1 MPPRKAIPLKTKLAA
16 ALRNRLIEKD
26 GKLVPYE
33 QLKRMTDDDV
43 ISKFEF
49 DHDVHFAIGGTC
61 QHWNLTPRL
70 KAEHRQKTAKQ
81 DIPQIAK
88 TKRLEKATEEFRR
101 KLLAKSGAETAETD
115 KKRKP
120 TSKIQSRGFQQW
132 RNFKGEIVK
141 RGKP

>member
-1 MPPRKAIPLKTKLAA
+1 MPPRKQPSLKTKLAA
-16 ALRNRLIEKD
+16 ALRDRLVEKD

-33 QLKRMTDDDV
+33 ALKRMTDDDV

-49 DHDVHFAIGGTC
+49 DHDVHFAIGGAC

-101 KLLAKSGAETAETD
+101 KLLAKSGQVEETSDT
-115 KKRKP
+115 KQKRKM
-120 TSKIQSRGFQQW
+120 QGRGFQAW
-132 RNFKGEIVK
+132 RNFKGEIIK
-141 RGKP
+141 RKP